1 MQRRWLKRTA
11 WLIALGVVVLGTGWL
26 VWPRPIPV
34 DTALAAKE
42 PMRVTIDDEGRTR
55 VRHVYTVSAPVA
67 GKVLRISHPEAH
79 ELPSLHVGD
88 EVTAG
93 QTVIAVIQPATPGLL
108 DVRSRQELEAATVAA
123 KAAVTFA
130 EAEIRRIEAALRFS
144 LEELA
149 RAESLARSETI
160 SARALERAR
169 FELETNEAGL
179 ASAKAVLEV
188 RRGEHAVASARLIG
202 PSEASATEPECCIQ
216 IRAPVSGRILKIVQQ
231 DETVVHAGAP
241 LAEIG
246 DPADLE
252 VVADLLSTQAV
263 LIAPGADVVVEG
275 WGGPPLRGQVSRV
288 DPAGFV
294 KVSSLG
300 IEERRVGTVI
310 DIIDSPEA
318 WRQLGHDFR
327 VIVRVTTWQAED
339 ALVLPLGALFRR
351 GEEWAVYLVKDGR
364 ARIAV
369 VQAGQRNGK
378 PVEITSGL
386 SEGDEVILHPSDRIA
401 EGVAVARRQ

>member
-144 LEELA
+144 LEELT

-179 ASAKAVLEV
+179 VSA
-188 RRGEHAVASARLIG
+188 AR
-202 PSEASATEPECCIQ
+202 
-216 IRAPVSGRILKIVQQ
+216 
-231 DETVVHAGAP
+231 AG
-241 LAEIG
+241 
-246 DPADLE
+246 
-252 VVADLLSTQAV
+252 
-263 LIAPGADVVVEG
+263 
-275 WGGPPLRGQVSRV
+275 RGQTPHGAMMRYC
-288 DPAGFV
+288 PAG
-294 KVSSLG
+294 L
-300 IEERRVGTVI
+300 ICT
-310 DIIDSPEA
+310 D
-318 WRQLGHDFR
+318 
-327 VIVRVTTWQAED
+327 TTLPD
-339 ALVLPLGALFRR
+339 ARSGS
-351 GEEWAVYLVKDGR
+351 G
-364 ARIAV
+364 
-369 VQAGQRNGK
+369 QAG
-378 PVEITSGL
+378 SA
-386 SEGDEVILHPSDRIA
+386 S
-401 EGVAVARRQ
+401 